1 MDCLSQFLFLTSFF
15 EKLESYNFILVISC
29 IFESGFKKNPK
40 MCLNLEDKNEVEAN
54 ILNMF
59 IFCDGKIRLYTF
71 KGFL

>member
-1 MDCLSQFLFLTSFF
+1 
-15 EKLESYNFILVISC
+15 
-29 IFESGFKKNPK
+29 